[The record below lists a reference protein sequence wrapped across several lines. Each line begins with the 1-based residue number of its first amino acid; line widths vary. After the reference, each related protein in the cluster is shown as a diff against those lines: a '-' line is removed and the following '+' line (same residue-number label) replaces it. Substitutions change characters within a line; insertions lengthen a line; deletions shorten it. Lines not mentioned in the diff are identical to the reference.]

1 MDLTLW
7 CYFAAAC
14 FGLALTP
21 GPNAMLVVTHS
32 VKFGPSLTLY
42 TIVGGVVTFMVLMVI
57 SVLGISALLK
67 VVPSLLHYIKLAG
80 GAYLLGLGI
89 KQWMQRSVEITGKT
103 GNSGKLM
110 LFLQGVAAAA
120 SNPKVFLFFG
130 AFLSQFINPQQALA
144 GQLVVMVLTFAL
156 AESVTETIVSLT
168 AGRFRHFLLSY
179 GQQFSRFCGTV
190 FIIIGGCFLLVAE

>member
-1 MDLTLW
+1 MDMTLW

-32 VKFGPSLTLY
+32 VKFGPSLTRY
-42 TIVGGVVTFMVLMVI
+42 TIAGGVVTFMILMVI
-57 SVLGISALLK
+57 SVLGISALLR

-89 KQWMQRSVEITGKT
+89 KQWMTHRVKVTGRTGK
-103 GNSGKLM
+103 SGKLA
-110 LFLQGVAAAA
+110 LFLQGAASAV

-130 AFLSQFINPQQALA
+130 AFLSQFINPQQALT
-144 GQLVVMVLTFAL
+144 GQLIVMVLTFAL
-156 AESVTETIVSLT
+156 AESLTETVVSLT
-168 AGRFRHFLLSY
+168 AGRFREFLLSY

-190 FIIIGGCFLLVAE
+190 FIIIGSCFLLAAE